1 MQRDAWVADGS
12 VHRVEEGG
20 ILAGEVV
27 PPVTHEVLLV
37 EDSAVGTQERVLS
50 PVLLADV
57 ERLWGRRGLSTE
69 DTFG

>member
-37 EDSAVGTQERVLS
+37 EDRAVGTEERVLAA
-50 PVLLADV
+50 VAVADV
-57 ERLWGRRGLSTE
+57 EHLRDER
-69 DTFG
+69 